1 MSSDVM
7 CCCSVVCGSMYMGM
21 CGYIFLC
28 PFITIFVIVI
38 VIICVW
44 CVNVIDEVYLIA
56 PMNTKLGC

>member
-7 CCCSVVCGSMYMGM
+7 CYCSVVRGRMYMGM

-28 PFITIFVIVI
+28 PFITIFVVI
-38 VIICVW
+38 VIICVR